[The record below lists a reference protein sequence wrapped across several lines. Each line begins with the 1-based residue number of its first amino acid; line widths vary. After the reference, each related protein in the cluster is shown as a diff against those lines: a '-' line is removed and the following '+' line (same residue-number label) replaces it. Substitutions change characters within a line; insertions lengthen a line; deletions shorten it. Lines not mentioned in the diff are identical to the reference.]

1 MADIINQLAGASPE
15 LVQLRAR
22 RPDALANAQLS
33 FQALLEPEEPGTF
46 SYAQRYAVAAFLS
59 GIYQAK
65 SAGEFY
71 GDLLADE
78 ATETLQGAVQA
89 AIEHGTTSG
98 PYAAPADIS
107 GEGAGFITFGE
118 IVGLDERLAAAFD
131 FAHLLAFH
139 PKDASAEAIGHLQAA
154 GWSEDDIVSLSHL
167 IAFLSFQLRVIHGLK
182 VLGGDESTAPETTR
196 IEGAS
201 DPGWQLHE
209 HTLSPET
216 HAPQGFVAHSLG
228 WKPWFTPL
236 AKEDFTQEQIDA
248 LIRPERIDS
257 EYFRLLAR
265 DAAALKARTLTD
277 LDIFYNTDGG
287 LGRAER
293 ELAATVVS
301 RFNGCEF
308 CASVHQQRS
317 KDEGGDAAAIDR
329 LLFEGLDAD
338 LGSDAW
344 GVIRDAARELTRS
357 PFSFNS
363 GCVAKLRSVG
373 FDDLAIIDLIN
384 SASFFNWAN
393 RLMLTLGAPDVPKRY
408 R

>member
-33 FQALLEPEEPGTF
+33 FQALLEPKEPGTF

-154 GWSEDDIVSLSHL
+154 GWSEDDIVSLSQL

-182 VLGGDESTAPETTR
+182 VLGGDESTAPEPVLRALPTQAGSCTSTR
-196 IEGAS
+196 LAQRPTLRRALLPTRWAGS
-201 DPGWQLHE
+201 RGLHRWPRR
-209 HTLSPET
+209 TSPKSRSM
-216 HAPQGFVAHSLG
+216 HS
-228 WKPWFTPL
+228 F
-236 AKEDFTQEQIDA
+236 
-248 LIRPERIDS
+248 
-257 EYFRLLAR
+257 AR
-265 DAAALKARTLTD
+265 
-277 LDIFYNTDGG
+277 
-287 LGRAER
+287 
-293 ELAATVVS
+293 
-301 RFNGCEF
+301 
-308 CASVHQQRS
+308 
-317 KDEGGDAAAIDR
+317 
-329 LLFEGLDAD
+329 
-338 LGSDAW
+338 
-344 GVIRDAARELTRS
+344 
-357 PFSFNS
+357 
-363 GCVAKLRSVG
+363 
-373 FDDLAIIDLIN
+373 
-384 SASFFNWAN
+384 SASTPSTSACWPA
-393 RLMLTLGAPDVPKRY
+393 MLR